1 MPRSTSP
8 GSSRRIPRTP
18 TASAIAAKFG
28 FLNLVPKSRNPDDFC
43 SISMKPSAPLL
54 NTTTLTGRLCCTR
67 VKKSPISI
75 VKPPSPDNEITC
87 HRGNADWAPIACDM
101 ALAMEPCQNDDALHR
116 VCARTPNIRIGTERT
131 FRNEPRVT
139 ALGVTLHD
147 RPPLMEF
154 ACRFDTQC
162 ARPLEDTTD

>member
-1 MPRSTSP
+1 M
-8 GSSRRIPRTP
+8 
-18 TASAIAAKFG
+18 
-28 FLNLVPKSRNPDDFC
+28 
-43 SISMKPSAPLL
+43 
-54 NTTTLTGRLCCTR
+54 
-67 VKKSPISI
+67 

-87 HRGNADWAPIACDM
+87 RRGNADWAPIACDM

-162 ARPLEDTTD
+162 ARPLEDTTDQSLSHLIDEGDIVDNCPSTRAGDADVQTRASTPGKASTQCLPAESI